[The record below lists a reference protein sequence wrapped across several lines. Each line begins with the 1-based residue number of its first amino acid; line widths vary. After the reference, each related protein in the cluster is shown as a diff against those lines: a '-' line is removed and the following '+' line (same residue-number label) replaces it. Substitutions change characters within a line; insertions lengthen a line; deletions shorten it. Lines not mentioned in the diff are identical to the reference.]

1 MEKRSKCDGNI
12 HNSMIILV
20 DIYQINKRFFIAV
33 QPKYSCKLEPRYS
46 ATVIFIYQPL
56 SDIVVFQ

>member
-33 QPKYSCKLEPRYS
+33 QPKYSCKLEP
-46 ATVIFIYQPL
+46 ADHFCLPFIYQPL